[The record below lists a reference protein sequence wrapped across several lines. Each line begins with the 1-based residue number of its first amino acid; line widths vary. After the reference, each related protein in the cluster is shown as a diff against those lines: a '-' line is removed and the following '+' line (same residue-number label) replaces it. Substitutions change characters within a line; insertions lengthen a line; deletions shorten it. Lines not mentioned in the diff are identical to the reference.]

1 MRLRMTSLGVVC
13 NNVARSL
20 TTICGGIETGPVG
33 FSFTAALRRSCGRC
47 AGAPGRLAPAGRVVP
62 SRAGAGRPWYPCP
75 VGRAVPGD
83 TLPGRLLGRE
93 GTPGLTG
100 RCTVVLPGEAVRC
113 WGMLP
118 GCRCT
123 GAWKAVP
130 CGRAGGRWV
139 GVACAGCAAGAAGA
153 AGAAEATGAERVLAF
168 PVVLRLRVVD
178 GASAVDVDEVLA
190 FPTMPSLRV
199 IDGISA
205 VGVDE
210 VLVFPAVLRLRAA
223 DVALVLDVVRR

>member
-1 MRLRMTSLGVVC
+1 MRLRMTSLGVAC

-33 FSFTAALRRSCGRC
+33 FSFTGALRRSCGRC
-47 AGAPGRLAPAGRVVP
+47 AGVPGRLAPAGRVVP
-62 SRAGAGRPWYPCP
+62 GRVGAGCPCP
-75 VGRAVPGD
+75 AGRTVPGD
-83 TLPGRLLGRE
+83 ALPGRLPGRE

-100 RCTVVLPGEAVRC
+100 RCIVVLPGEAERC

-130 CGRAGGRWV
+130 CGCAGVRWV
-139 GVACAGCAAGAAGA
+139 GVGCAGCAAGAAGV
-153 AGAAEATGAERVLAF
+153 AEATGAERVFKF
-168 PVVLRLRVVD
+168 PVMLRLRVVD
-178 GASAVDVDEVLA
+178 GALAADVGGVLTFPAMPWLRAVDGA
-190 FPTMPSLRV
+190 
-199 IDGISA
+199 SA

-210 VLVFPAVLRLRAA
+210 VIAFPAVLWLRAA
-223 DVALVLDVVRR
+223 DVALVLDTVRR